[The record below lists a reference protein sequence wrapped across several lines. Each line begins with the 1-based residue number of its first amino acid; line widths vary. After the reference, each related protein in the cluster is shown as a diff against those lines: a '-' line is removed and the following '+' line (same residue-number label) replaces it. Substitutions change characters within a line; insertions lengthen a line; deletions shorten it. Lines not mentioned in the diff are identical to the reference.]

1 MNIPYPPPLV
11 PVQQQQ
17 NFGSSIFVRRP
28 SPLLKSPSFDSES
41 SDPPNPPFPISC
53 YGNDNYAISR
63 AVTSAGHRQGGTSHI
78 GTNSMADR
86 NSKQLFLAS
95 AFRYRTDSE
104 TTDDQC
110 IPESL
115 SEEPGHDSALDTTE
129 DIDEEDVD
137 EEEDLNDASPN
148 IDGPKLPQL
157 CLSEA
162 AQSSTESEKTV
173 ILDCQLSIAT
183 RNPKDSIDNISSL
196 SLMTEHAISSDNIH
210 LDSQSLRSSMLS
222 LPEIVILPGTPSASS
237 PSAPSSPTST
247 TASSPS
253 SVSII
258 TATEIITK
266 SAGHISQNPFP
277 FPSTTT
283 ESCIV
288 GSSVITDAQSTHTN
302 LPFCK
307 ANSIPPH
314 VSSILPN
321 SSLEYEQL
329 DTSITY
335 NTRVLS
341 RSLIHFLNRNI
352 IISQFT
358 FV

>member
-1 MNIPYPPPLV
+1 M
-11 PVQQQQ
+11 
-17 NFGSSIFVRRP
+17 
-28 SPLLKSPSFDSES
+28 
-41 SDPPNPPFPISC
+41 
-53 YGNDNYAISR
+53 
-63 AVTSAGHRQGGTSHI
+63 T
-78 GTNSMADR
+78 DR

-173 ILDCQLSIAT
+173 IMDCQLAVTT
-183 RNPKDSIDNISSL
+183 RNPKDSMDNISSL

-210 LDSQSLRSSMLS
+210 LDSQSLKSSMLS

-266 SAGHISQNPFP
+266 SAGSIAQNPSP
-277 FPSTTT
+277 FPITTT
-283 ESCIV
+283 ESSSV
-288 GSSVITDAQSTHTN
+288 GSSAIPDSRSINSN

-314 VSSILPN
+314 VSSILPH
-321 SSLEYEQL
+321 SSVEYEQL
-329 DTSITY
+329 DASITY
-335 NTRVLS
+335 NTSSNTATTSTAASCCSS
-341 RSLIHFLNRNI
+341 RSDSPISDRGVIKCSSLISLHLRNI
-352 IISQFT
+352 DTDGGFLSHPICNTTFT
-358 FV
+358 SDTALDAENSNIQVIDSVHKVTRLTRI